1 MEVMYLY
8 EDNENVKEV
17 NWESINEDKCG
28 EIKFRKRRYTIKK
41 IFREIAFILIAIL
54 SGAISSNYIID
65 KKYSEILGENNKTP
79 DIKAIDSDK
88 EKVGLGI
95 NKNEIAK
102 VAEKIGPTVVG
113 IVKTSSSPLGNVNKD
128 SGSGIIFN
136 SDGYIVTNYHV
147 IEGSNDISVKLANGR
162 NYIKAKLIGAD
173 PTSDLAVIK
182 IEATN
187 LPTAKFGD
195 SSKVRV
201 GDLAIAIGNPLGEEF
216 AGTVTSGIISARNR
230 KIQYGGAIYKVLQTD
245 AAINPG
251 NSGGALC
258 NADGEVIG
266 INSLKLGDAQF
277 QNVEGIGFAIAI
289 NEANPIIEQI
299 MKYGRVARPRLGI
312 YGRDAVSEDGSG
324 IKGVYVSEIIKGSG
338 AEKAG
343 VRPTDIIIEIDGQ
356 SITKFENITE
366 IIEKHKIGDTIKVK
380 LWRRGKNININ
391 ITLTDIKEIK

>member
-1 MEVMYLY
+1 MYLY

-41 IFREIAFILIAIL
+41 FFREIAFILIAIL

-113 IVKTSSSPLGNVNKD
+113 IVKTSSSPLVNVNKD

-289 NEANPIIEQI
+289 NEVNPIIEQI

>member
-41 IFREIAFILIAIL
+41 FFREIAFILIAIL